1 MILRIAQKEMTEV
14 WRDGRFRLAGAV
26 VLVLLA
32 GALLLGWRQYRDLR
46 AQHELAQQATRQQWL
61 QQGKKNPHSA
71 AHYGVYAFKPKVSLS
86 LVDRGT
92 DPYTGSAV
100 WLEAHKMNE
109 FKYRPAQDA
118 TAVQRFG
125 ELTGATVLQLLIPLL
140 IVLLSFNAFAG
151 ERELGTLRQLMSLG
165 VRPSTL
171 AAGKALGLAGALGL
185 LLVPA
190 ALIGSAAILLGSD
203 AGDASASLP
212 RLAGMTTSYL
222 LYFAAFLGI
231 SLAVSAWA
239 KTSRAALL
247 TLLAFWMFNGLIAP
261 RAASDVAKALHP
273 TPSAFAFA
281 QGIENA
287 MNEPDGSRDQQL
299 IAGLLKKYNVD
310 KVEALPVNLAGIRL
324 QDGEEHGNAI
334 YDKAFGQLWATYAQ
348 QDRVHQWFGLAAPA
362 LAVRS
367 ASMGFA
373 GTDFSQHAHFAQ
385 AAEAYRR
392 RIQRTMN
399 TDIATNASKAGPYLA
414 EAALWAKVPSFQYQ
428 APGAGWVLGQQTR
441 GLGILTLW
449 CLAAAAL
456 AVWATRRV
464 EVL

>member
-1 MILRIAQKEMTEV
+1 MILRIAQKEMTEI
-14 WRDGRFRLAGAV
+14 WRDGRFRLAAAV
-26 VLVLLA
+26 VMTLLS
-32 GALLLGWRQYRDLR
+32 GALLLGWRQYQDLR

-71 AHYGVYAFKPKVSLS
+71 AHYGVYAFKPKVPLS

-109 FKYRPAQDA
+109 FKYRAAQDA

-125 ELTGATVLQLLIPLL
+125 ELTGAMVLQLLIPLL

-165 VRPSTL
+165 VAPSTL
-171 AAGKALGLAGALGL
+171 AAGKAVGLAGALGL
-185 LLVPA
+185 ILVPA
-190 ALIGSAAILLGSD
+190 AVIGAGAILLGSEAAD
-203 AGDASASLP
+203 ATASLP
-212 RLAGMTTSYL
+212 RLAGMASSYL

-247 TLLAFWMFNGLIAP
+247 ALLAFWMFNGLIAP

-273 TPSAFAFA
+273 TPSAFDFA
-281 QGIENA
+281 QGIQDA
-287 MNEPDGSRDQQL
+287 MNEPDNSRDEQL
-299 IAGLLKKYNVD
+299 VADLLKKYNVG
-310 KVEALPVNLAGIRL
+310 KVEALPVNLSGIRL
-324 QDGEEHGNAI
+324 QDGEEHGNKI
-334 YDKAFGQLWATYAQ
+334 YDEAFGKLWATYAR
-348 QDRVHQWFGLAAPA
+348 QDQAHRWFGLLAPA
-362 LAVRS
+362 LAVRA

-399 TDIATNASKAGPYLA
+399 EDIAANLVKDGPYLA
-414 EAALWAKVPSFQYQ
+414 NASLWQKVPSFRYQ
-428 APGAGWVLGQQTR
+428 APDAGWVWGRQAGGFAILLG
-441 GLGILTLW
+441 W
-449 CLAAAAL
+449 CAAAAAL

-464 EVL
+464 TVQ